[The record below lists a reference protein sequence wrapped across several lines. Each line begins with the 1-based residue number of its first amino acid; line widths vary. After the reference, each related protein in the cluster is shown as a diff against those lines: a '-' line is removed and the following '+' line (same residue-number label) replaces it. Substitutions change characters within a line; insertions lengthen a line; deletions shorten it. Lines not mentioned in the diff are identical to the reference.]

1 MIYENKEYK
10 KKEFNFKFE
19 KIDESILNFKFY
31 SLKNDKKLFIIFELI
46 MFLVVEG
53 KGIKV
58 LINKFIKNIIIK
70 FKVWVEIF

>member
-70 FKVWVEIF
+70 FKVRVEIF